1 MSNVSDEEAEKL
13 LKEFVTLRD
22 KCFYKS
28 IDGERKIKSK
38 SKVLH
43 LKYDR
48 CKNICAEKF
57 DYIVKNKVRKY
68 RSFSNYDDLLQD
80 GRLALMLA
88 LNSYKLNVGSWFWW
102 ANQYVKTKVSR
113 EANRHSTIKI
123 PIKQTRN
130 ILPYKVS
137 KMPIMT
143 DNSASALENIEIVE
157 NANFVHGAISK
168 LSPIQRRVIE
178 MYFEIGF
185 KSADKYSISKI
196 CEELDI
202 SRKDCVKI
210 LSQAKSSL
218 KENLEHI
225 RV

>member
-13 LKEFVTLRD
+13 LQEFVTLRD
-22 KCFYKS
+22 RCV
-28 IDGERKIKSK
+28 KSK
-38 SKVLH
+38 SKSLR

-48 CKNICAEKF
+48 CKQTCAEKF

-68 RSFSNYDDLLQD
+68 RNFSNYDDLLQD

-88 LNSYKLNVGSWFWW
+88 LDSYKLNQGSWFWW

-123 PIKQTRN
+123 PIKQTKN
-130 ILPYKVS
+130 ILPYKLS
-137 KMPIMT
+137 QMPVIADT
-143 DNSASALENIEIVE
+143 SASALESIEVVE
-157 NANFVHGAISK
+157 NTRLVHGAISK

-185 KSADKYSISKI
+185 KGVEKSSISKI

-210 LSQAKSSL
+210 LSQAKRSL